1 MARPP
6 IWASSSTPP
15 PPNRP
20 LSSPPPSS
28 APSGAASAW
37 AAGRGSATATTG
49 LVRPSSWRGLPSS
62 VRSCRPS
69 RSPCGTG
76 RSRRPSLSSS
86 ASASASRSR
95 CCGLSAGSGWHWP
108 RRSGSCWPSSAWCS
122 CLVSYS
128 PEVQR
133 DGMGRIGKVNDWT
146 ATRLGVVFGSV
157 WVVWV
162 FFTWPLVAQF
172 MGPEIGTKTSYYAQ
186 SWVQLFALPLF
197 VYIGNKLQRSSDA
210 QSEVIH
216 SALSHI
222 ATLSDQNKTLIE
234 QNTELTT
241 Q

>member
-1 MARPP
+1 VTE
-6 IWASSSTPP
+6 TPQHP
-15 PPNRP
+15 AVQHPVHLRI
-20 LSSPPPSS
+20 
-28 APSGAASAW
+28 
-37 AAGRGSATATTG
+37 
-49 LVRPSSWRGLPSS
+49 
-62 VRSCRPS
+62 
-69 RSPCGTG
+69 
-76 RSRRPSLSSS
+76 RR
-86 ASASASRSR
+86 
-95 CCGLSAGSGWHWP
+95 H
-108 RRSGSCWPSSAWCS
+108 
-122 CLVSYS
+122 
-128 PEVQR
+128 R

-222 ATLSDQNKTLIE
+222 ATVSDQNKTLIE
-234 QNTELTT
+234 QNTELTKQGHALIAANT
-241 Q
+241 ALTEEVRAAIAVKATPAKRLATKTERSSERGTG